1 MNIIVK
7 IIKIAVLSF
16 ILVSCQSTKDAFT
29 LKKKESAD
37 EFLVEKKSPLVMPPE
52 YGMLPMPDSANQSQK
67 KVNDNSVKD
76 LLIKNEKKN
85 KDVSVN
91 DNSTQATS
99 IEKLILKKIK

>member
-1 MNIIVK
+1 MKKV
-7 IIKIAVLSF
+7 IKIF
-16 ILVSCQSTKDAFT
+16 IISLILTSCQTAKDALS
-29 LKKKESAD
+29 LKKKSGGD

-76 LLIKNEKKN
+76 LLIKNKKKN